1 MDEEEAAD
9 MAGSQTQRRT
19 WSLADR
25 LGAGC
30 GAAYV
35 LLVGVGNEM
44 ATTSGNDPHPSG
56 KADLAAFSAVPTTA
70 ERVGFAMELVGML
83 TFVFFL
89 GWFVSFLRGR
99 GGAAAWL
106 GTAAG
111 IAGGVTLA
119 VKLASVM
126 PMTAGM
132 LDHDELS
139 ATQARLL
146 TDMNGAAFVVT
157 FLTFGTFL
165 LAGGLAI
172 LAGGALGRAAGWS
185 AVAIGTACITVTA
198 LNGADPVTTNPVPFL
213 LGLLWVLVTGIRLA
227 VRPPRQSDVRSG
239 EVAAPSA
246 LAPTA

>member
-1 MDEEEAAD
+1 
-9 MAGSQTQRRT
+9 MAGSQTERRH

-25 LGAGC
+25 VGAGC

-35 LLVGVGNEM
+35 VLVGVGNDL

-56 KADLAAFSAVPTTA
+56 RADLAAFAATPTVV

-89 GWFVSFLRGR
+89 AWFVSFLRGSR
-99 GGAAAWL
+99 GHTGPAAWL

-165 LAGGLAI
+165 VASGLAI
-172 LAGGALGRAAGWS
+172 LAGGALGRVAGWS
-185 AVAIGTACITVTA
+185 AVVIGGGAIAVTA
-198 LNGADPVTTNPVPFL
+198 LSGADPLTTNVLPFL
-213 LGLLWVLVTGIRLA
+213 FGLATGVRLA
-227 VRPPRQSDVRSG
+227 VRPPRRNGVRPA
-239 EVAAPSA
+239 EVASA
-246 LAPTA
+246 LAPTS